1 MHESQGSIISTALGQ
16 HLSDGTKQMR
26 HLIHTRGKIG
36 ERLVYRVLRSLLV
49 NIAVTVCLFTIA
61 NTQLKRFALLLSLKM
76 HFQKAS

>member
-1 MHESQGSIISTALGQ
+1 MRVRVRLSAL
-16 HLSDGTKQMR
+16 HLGNICPMEPRQMR

-49 NIAVTVCLFTIA
+49 NIAVTVCIFTIA